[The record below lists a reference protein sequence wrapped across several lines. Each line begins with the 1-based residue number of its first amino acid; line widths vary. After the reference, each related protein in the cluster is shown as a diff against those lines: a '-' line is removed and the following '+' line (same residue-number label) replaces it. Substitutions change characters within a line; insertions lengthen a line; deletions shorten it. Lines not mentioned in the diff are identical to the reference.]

1 MFADVLLRYRIR
13 STAVSA
19 LGVCRRRR
27 GAVQPATGGS
37 KLLRREALQTGP
49 GTAHRRRP
57 AARLAVR
64 YVTTRLLLMS
74 HVAEQPNGAT
84 GARRVRTEVVSKGVV
99 RSESTVPTA
108 ALPRGGGD
116 RPTIH
121 TCIQLPSNP
130 HTTMATNSSDTGGRV
145 DLPLKQYP
153 EDAGTALPEHC
164 RCGDDVATCDAQSPR
179 VSRSHE
185 TGTPDTLLTHT
196 GPRMT
201 PARLSTE
208 YRVCLPSPLRL

>member
-49 GTAHRRRP
+49 GTANRRRP

-84 GARRVRTEVVSKGVV
+84 GARRVRTEVVSKGVREV
-99 RSESTVPTA
+99 RIDRADRGPPKGGGRSAYHTHLHPTSKQPTYNYGHELVRHGWA
-108 ALPRGGGD
+108 GGFATQTIPRRRRHGSPRALPMRRRRRNLRRAVSPRLSFARNGYSGYLVD
-116 RPTIH
+116 
-121 TCIQLPSNP
+121 P
-130 HTTMATNSSDTGGRV
+130 HRSPDDTGS
-145 DLPLKQYP
+145 PQY
-153 EDAGTALPEHC
+153 
-164 RCGDDVATCDAQSPR
+164 
-179 VSRSHE
+179 
-185 TGTPDTLLTHT
+185 
-196 GPRMT
+196 
-201 PARLSTE
+201 
-208 YRVCLPSPLRL
+208 